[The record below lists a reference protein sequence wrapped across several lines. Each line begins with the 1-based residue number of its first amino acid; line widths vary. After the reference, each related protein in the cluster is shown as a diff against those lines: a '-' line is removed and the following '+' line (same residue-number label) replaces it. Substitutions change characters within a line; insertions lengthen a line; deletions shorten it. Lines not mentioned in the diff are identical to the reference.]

1 MTAVQPEGRYGALNI
16 SDNGNVNKLW
26 RNQGDGSWING
37 GYFVCEPE
45 VLKTISGD
53 TTVFE
58 EEPLTTMAD
67 NGELF
72 CIQTPWFLG
81 LHGYFARQDKP
92 LRFMGQR
99 CRTLENMVD
108 K

>member
-1 MTAVQPEGRYGALNI
+1 MAHGLTADILY
-16 SDNGNVNKLW
+16 
-26 RNQGDGSWING
+26 
-37 GYFVCEPE
+37 EPE

-58 EEPLTTMAD
+58 EEPLTNMAD
-67 NGELF
+67 NGELLHTNTVF
-72 CIQTPWFLG
+72 G

-99 CRTLENMVD
+99 CRTLKNMV
-108 K
+108 